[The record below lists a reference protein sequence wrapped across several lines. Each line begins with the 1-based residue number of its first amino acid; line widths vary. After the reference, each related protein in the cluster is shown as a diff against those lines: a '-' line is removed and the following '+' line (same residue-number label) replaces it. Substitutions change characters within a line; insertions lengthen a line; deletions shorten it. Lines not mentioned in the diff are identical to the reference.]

1 LIENL
6 LSSHLANFF
15 SRFNQDMVI
24 ALDTVVDTVADTV
37 VDTVA
42 ADIVVVSDTLE
53 FFFSKKTCSDIF

>member
-1 LIENL
+1 
-6 LSSHLANFF
+6 
-15 SRFNQDMVI
+15 MGI

-53 FFFSKKTCSDIF
+53 FFFRRKLVQTFADKTIQVCTTMER